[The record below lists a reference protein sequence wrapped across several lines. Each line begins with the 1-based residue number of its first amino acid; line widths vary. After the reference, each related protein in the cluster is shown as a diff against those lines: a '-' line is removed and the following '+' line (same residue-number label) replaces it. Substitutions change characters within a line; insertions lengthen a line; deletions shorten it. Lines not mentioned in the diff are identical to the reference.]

1 MCTHTCTYTHMHTY
15 TPEHGSTCVLIVSAF
30 TRQGE
35 KGHKVEARLVYTVGF
50 RSARDT

>member
-1 MCTHTCTYTHMHTY
+1 MHTHVHTY